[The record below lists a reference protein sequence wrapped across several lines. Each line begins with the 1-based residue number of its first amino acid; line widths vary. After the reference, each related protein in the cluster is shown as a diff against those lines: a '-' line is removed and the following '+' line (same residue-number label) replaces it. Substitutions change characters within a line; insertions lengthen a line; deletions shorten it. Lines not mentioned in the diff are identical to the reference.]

1 MEVQTKNESP
11 AGSEEELRERAM
23 RQLKRKREF
32 RDHLGW
38 FLFVNAVLWV
48 IWAIPP
54 NSADTGDL
62 WPAWVTGI
70 WGVFLLSHAWRVYRA
85 LDEVP
90 TEHQIEQE
98 MTRLRN
104 R

>member
-1 MEVQTKNESP
+1 METQIGDPNL
-11 AGSEEELRERAM
+11 AGGEQELRERAL

-54 NSADTGDL
+54 DSADTNDL

-70 WGVFLLSHAWRVYRA
+70 WGVFLLSHAWRVYRRV
-85 LDEVP
+85 EESP
-90 TEHQIEQE
+90 TEHQIERE
-98 MTRLRN
+98 MARLRN